1 MSNKT
6 SWPLALMLS
15 AAAVATTTVLTGAE
29 TLSNQRKAELTNLVR
44 HDCGSCHGMTLKGG
58 LGTPL
63 LPEIMATYD
72 ADTLTDIIL
81 DGVPGTPMPP
91 WRELLTVEETQ
102 WVVKQLQTGAHKRG
116 NF

>member
-1 MSNKT
+1 
-6 SWPLALMLS
+6 MLS
-15 AAAVATTTVLTGAE
+15 VFAIADILAPAITNAE
-29 TLSNQRKAELTNLVR
+29 TLSSQRKAELTNLVR

-72 ADTLTDIIL
+72 ADVLAEIIL

-91 WRELLTVEETQ
+91 WREPQSWRTRLASSAL
-102 WVVKQLQTGAHKRG
+102 R
-116 NF
+116 